1 MARNNKK
8 PCCFVIS
15 LVRSGIKLYF
25 VREEAGELDLKTGE
39 VIKESRGW
47 FSPDLLEAK
56 KFLSKEQAQI
66 ICAGY
71 KGASVEIIKTG
82 EVLK

>member
-1 MARNNKK
+1 MAKSNKK
-8 PCCFVIS
+8 PCCFVVS
-15 LVRSGIKLYF
+15 LSRSGIRLYL

-39 VIKESRGW
+39 VLKESIGW

-56 KFLSKEQAQI
+56 KFLNKEQAQI
-66 ICAGY
+66 VSASYEGAG
-71 KGASVEIIKTG
+71 VETIKTG